1 MLEENTPQHEMEQE
15 GQSSFGQQTQQA
27 LEALLEMARISGQ
40 GAVPVP
46 ASQDSSSAQSVPLQL
61 ARLTRD
67 VLGCHRLGLV
77 LVEPQTE
84 IMRPLAVVG
93 LSEEQERRWWEEQR
107 GEERTLDE
115 GGSPEL
121 IKQLRAGEI
130 LILDLRQPPWNSV
143 PNPYDIKTMLAA
155 PLLLGTR
162 LLGVLTLDYGGQ
174 EHQYTTRELAL
185 TQAVARLLALVIEYE
200 HLQRSNVQLSEL
212 IALAHDAILVR
223 TPENRITFWNRGAE
237 RLYGWSEQEA
247 LGQITHDLL
256 QTHFPESEEA
266 IIERLS
272 QEGLW
277 EGELQHQ
284 HREGHPVTVES
295 RQVVVRDE
303 QQRPSA
309 ILEINRDISERMK
322 LLAEQAEVRA
332 SEEAARRTEDLID
345 EFIGTV
351 GHELRTPLT
360 TLKAS
365 IQLAHRRLKK
375 ISEAQQMSLEEV
387 QQDILFALTLL
398 DRAERQVAVQNRL
411 VGDLLEMS
419 RIRVRHLELELAEC
433 DLKRVVKEVV
443 EDQVFL
449 DANRTI
455 TLELPPAE
463 QLFVIGDE
471 DRLRQVVHNYLTN
484 ALKYS
489 PDTTPVLVRLERRE
503 GQALVSVI
511 DQGPGLSEEER
522 EQVWTRFYR
531 AGKVTGNKGS
541 TVGLGLGLYICRTLI
556 ERQGG
561 QVGVESQPG
570 AGSTFWFSLPLT

>member
-1 MLEENTPQHEMEQE
+1 MPENNPLQHRMEQGASE
-15 GQSSFGQQTQQA
+15 QQAQQA
-27 LEALLEMARISGQ
+27 LDALLEMARISGQ
-40 GAVPVP
+40 GAVPAP
-46 ASQDSSSAQSVPLQL
+46 ASQGASSAQSVPQQM

-67 VLGCHRLGLV
+67 VLGCDRLGLV

-84 IMRPLAVVG
+84 IVRPLAVVG
-93 LSEEQERRWWEEQR
+93 LSKEQERQWWEEQLR
-107 GEERTLDE
+107 EERRLDE
-115 GGSPEL
+115 GTSPDL

-130 LILDLRQPPWNSV
+130 LILDLRQPPWNSA
-143 PNPYDIKTMLAA
+143 PNPYNIKTMLAA
-155 PLLLGTR
+155 PLLVGTR

-174 EHQYTTRELAL
+174 EHQYTAQELAL
-185 TQAVARLLALVIEYE
+185 TQAVTQLLALVIEHE

-212 IALAHDAILVR
+212 IGLAHDAILIR
-223 TPENRITFWNRGAE
+223 TPDNRITFWNRGAE

-247 LGQITHDLL
+247 LGQITHRLL
-256 QTHFPESEEA
+256 QTQFPDSEQA
-266 IIERLS
+266 INERLVE
-272 QEGLW
+272 EGLW

-284 HREGHPVTVES
+284 HRDGRPVTVES

-303 QQRPSA
+303 QQRISA
-309 ILEINRDISERMK
+309 ILEINRDISERMR
-322 LLAEQAEVRA
+322 LLAEQASIRA
-332 SEEAARRTEDLID
+332 SEEAARQTEDLID

-365 IQLAHRRLKK
+365 IQLVRKRLTRTN
-375 ISEAQQMSLEEV
+375 EAQQVSLEEV
-387 QQDILFALTLL
+387 QQAILFALTLL

-411 VGDLLEMS
+411 VGDLLDMS
-419 RIRVRHLELELAEC
+419 RIRVHRLELVLAEC
-433 DLKRVVKEVV
+433 NLKSVVKEVV

-449 DANRTI
+449 DVKRTI
-455 TLELPPAE
+455 TLELPSEE
-463 QLFVIGDE
+463 QLLVIGDE

-489 PDTTPVLVRLERRE
+489 ADTTPVLVRLERKD
-503 GQALVSVI
+503 GQALVSVT
-511 DQGPGLSEEER
+511 DQGPGLTEAER
-522 EQVWTRFYR
+522 EQVWMRFYR

-570 AGSTFWFSLPLT
+570 AGSTFWFSLPLI